1 MVHSE
6 KKLDETK
13 VKQSK
18 KLTEKLLS
26 HVITINDLSDVT
38 QSETLDDSEVKT
50 EQHNTAL
57 GCVDKRV

>member
-38 QSETLDDSEVKT
+38 QSETLDDSETK
-50 EQHNTAL
+50 AM
-57 GCVDKRV
+57 